1 MTLDDITVFLNLGFF
16 CRVKSQPDYYYF
28 IYDGKNYEWQTGLQ
42 PENGKPSIGKAYKI
56 SAKPIIING
65 FNGYSL
71 EEWKPSFSDFKSV
84 DWEVPQMD
92 ILEEDAASVEEQTTK
107 EFKPLDVRTPIKKRP
122 PRIVEEPSEI
132 DFDTA
137 LIHMRNQG
145 LVEVPIYEESETL
158 AKQFY
163 LFDLSV
169 LMTRDRLYDKK
180 YTSWVGYTWQAGDYL
195 CTDYRLLKAKD
206 KNDS

>member
-1 MTLDDITVFLNLGFF
+1 MTFEEITVFLELGFF
-16 CRVKSQPDYYYF
+16 CRRKSQPSHYYF
-28 IYDGKNYEWQTGLQ
+28 IYDGKNYEWQTGLR
-42 PENGKPSIGKAYKI
+42 PENGKPIRGKAYRI
-56 SAKPIIING
+56 SAKPVIING
-65 FNGYSL
+65 YNGYSL
-71 EEWKPSFSDFKSV
+71 EEWEASFQDFNGI

-92 ILEEDAASVEEQTTK
+92 ILEEDIVANEEQTTK
-107 EFKPLDVRTPIKKRP
+107 DFKPLEVRTPIKKRP
-122 PRIVEEPSEI
+122 PRTIEEPTGI

-169 LMTRDRLYDKK
+169 LMTRDRLHDKK
-180 YTSWVGYTWQAGDYL
+180 YTSWVGYTWQPNDYL